1 MKALARLPAVQ
12 GIAAMNSIN
21 VMAVML
27 AYHVPSNNAL
37 AALELGSNSSP
48 RSLGDALCVAESA
61 MSASLRQSEEEKCP
75 RL

>member
-37 AALELGSNSSP
+37 AAVELGRTPRRARCAMHCASPSP
-48 RSLGDALCVAESA
+48 R
-61 MSASLRQSEEEKCP
+61 
-75 RL
+75 